1 MIATVIHVYMELV
14 RMKLTDLLV
23 YVEVDM
29 KETHVPS
36 VSFTNQLSSSAVSI
50 QFISRILKSNILN
63 IEIFLWWN
71 RFRFRFLGMRA

>member
-29 KETHVPS
+29 KETHVLL
-36 VSFTNQLSSSAVSI
+36 VRT
-50 QFISRILKSNILN
+50 KNILLSL
-63 IEIFLWWN
+63 IEKSLFYLT
-71 RFRFRFLGMRA
+71 LL

>member
-29 KETHVPS
+29 KETHVLL
-36 VSFTNQLSSSAVSI
+36 VRT
-50 QFISRILKSNILN
+50 KNILLSL
-63 IEIFLWWN
+63 IEKSQRNN
-71 RFRFRFLGMRA
+71 RATKRLPFANTV